1 MDADSNDYRNLYYAL
16 VNSSGTALASPMIF
30 RSSQTFPPY
39 MQTSTVGY
47 GNTSNTD
54 ADLWVQV
61 PASVSAPP
69 GGVGAIAAQYGNK
82 SAVTATSIVL
92 TATLGSGLT
101 FASANPLPSSQV
113 GNKVTWNLPDLLP
126 SGSGQVTLSVN
137 VPNAAFGT
145 RYTVDWVVTCAAE
158 DNPSDNTATGDV
170 VIAAQTYLPLIVN
183 GQ

>member
-1 MDADSNDYRNLYYAL
+1 LTYA
-16 VNSSGTALASPMIF
+16 N
-30 RSSQTFPPY
+30 
-39 MQTSTVGY
+39 
-47 GNTSNTD
+47 
-54 ADLWVQV
+54 
-61 PASVSAPP
+61 
-69 GGVGAIAAQYGNK
+69 
-82 SAVTATSIVL
+82 
-92 TATLGSGLT
+92 
-101 FASANPLPSSQV
+101 ANPSPNLQV
-113 GNKVTWNLPDLLP
+113 GNTVTWNLPDLLP